1 MDNLMY
7 FFLLDVPR
15 AAVIWSALIVVAL
28 VAMAVLIAR
37 RPGPEL
43 TDGAVPESGRK
54 GGPIRAAVAGRARLT
69 AEAEELAR
77 YADEVAVAAG
87 RAAETARRRREEWLA
102 AQDDAET
109 AWQAYESADADARR
123 VAATTYLPVPRTPR
137 TPAEYADRERYL
149 HRAALSACGRRELS
163 VLELGDALAHRNG
176 WDPRRHPVEQE
187 VILRRAVRDGRLAA
201 QRRAAE
207 RERATWR
214 TAEAAAVAARSLR
227 DEAFAAAERA
237 RAASHLL
244 PPGGGPGSTPGT
256 SVRDVSRP
264 VRPATRWRPVSAG

>member
-7 FFLLDVPR
+7 FFLLDIPR
-15 AAVIWSALIVVAL
+15 AAVIWSGLIVVAL

-37 RPGPEL
+37 RPSPEF
-43 TDGAVPESGRK
+43 TDG
-54 GGPIRAAVAGRARLT
+54 GGPTGVVPMRAAVAGRARLT

-102 AQDDAET
+102 AQEDAEA

-137 TPAEYADRERYL
+137 TPSEYADRERYL
-149 HRAALSACGRRELS
+149 HRAALSACGRQDLS
-163 VLELGDALAHRNG
+163 VLELGNALAHRNG

-187 VILRRAVRDGRLAA
+187 VVLRRAVRESRLAA
-201 QRRAAE
+201 QRTATE
-207 RERATWR
+207 REHAAWR
-214 TAEAAAVAARSLR
+214 TAEAAAVAAQSLR
-227 DEAFAAAERA
+227 DEAFAAAQRA
-237 RAASHLL
+237 RQASHLL
-244 PPGGGPGSTPGT
+244 PPGGGGTGTSTP
-256 SVRDVSRP
+256 VRDASRQH
-264 VRPATRWRPVSAG
+264 RPATGWRTASAG

>member
-1 MDNLMY
+1 MENLMY
-7 FFLLDVPR
+7 FFLIDIPR

-28 VAMAVLIAR
+28 AAMAILIAR
-37 RPGPEL
+37 RPRPEFA
-43 TDGAVPESGRK
+43 DGDGMVRAGN
-54 GGPIRAAVAGRARLT
+54 GGSLRAAVAGRARLT

-77 YADEVAVAAG
+77 YADEVGVAAA
-87 RAAETARRRREEWLA
+87 RATETARRRREEWLA
-102 AQDDAET
+102 AQDEVEE
-109 AWQAYESADADARR
+109 AWKAYEAADADAKR

-149 HRAALSACGRRELS
+149 HRAALSACGRQELS

-187 VILRRAVRDGRLAA
+187 VVLRRAVRDGRLAA

-207 RERATWR
+207 RERAAWQ
-214 TAEAAAVAARSLR
+214 TAEAAAVAAQSLR

-237 RAASHLL
+237 RQAAHLL
-244 PPGGGPGSTPGT
+244 PPRGGSGT
-256 SVRDVSRP
+256 RP
-264 VRPATRWRPVSAG
+264 VEDVPRPARQATGWRAARAG